1 MNIPNRNVIDT
12 NNIVNCVTFSVT
24 LAELN
29 AGKTLLAPDI
39 FRRIRVV
46 GFFAVMNGTFTT
58 LTDARLSD
66 ITTAGTTS
74 VDIATV
80 VAAQMGTGV
89 RHSEAAGVN
98 VLGAGFNA
106 DLPFG
111 SGVQLRKTG
120 GTAAGGTSID
130 GRLFYIAIDPR

>member
-1 MNIPNRNVIDT
+1 MNIPNRNVLDL
-12 NNIVNCVTFSVT
+12 NAVLLCMPFSVT

-29 AGKTLLAPDI
+29 AGKTIIPPDI
-39 FRRIRVV
+39 MKRIRVV
-46 GFFAVMNGTFTT
+46 GFLAVMNGTFTT
-58 LTDARLSD
+58 LTDARLSN
-66 ITTAGTTS
+66 ITPDGTTS

-89 RHSEAAGVN
+89 RHSEAAGTN

-111 SGVQLRKTG
+111 SGVQMRKTG

-130 GRLFYIAIDPR
+130 GRLYYILVDPR